1 MDCVLLF
8 NKCYKCFRPVKS
20 CYCKD
25 ITPIDTGIKFVLL
38 MHPKEAFKQKTG
50 TGRLT
55 ALSLIDSEI
64 IIGTDFTRHKRV
76 NALISGVGEF
86 AQYYPVLLFPS
97 KDACF
102 ADTPSLRQAIG
113 SKKLMV
119 LLVDATWFLAQKM
132 LKFSKNLMHLPKLSF
147 KNEYRS
153 QFHIKLQPDPSY
165 LSTIESTCY
174 LINELKTAGIAR
186 SDADPAGLMSVFQK
200 MVTFQQR
207 CTQMRHEEETIAL
220 HPELFD

>member
-1 MDCVLLF
+1 MDYGFLF

-55 ALSLIDSEI
+55 SLSLIDSEI
-64 IIGTDFTRHKRV
+64 IIGTDFSRNKRV

-86 AQYYPVLLFPS
+86 AMYYPVLLFPS
-97 KDACF
+97 KDASF
-102 ADTPSLRQAIG
+102 ADTTSFSQSIG
-113 SKKLMV
+113 SKKL
-119 LLVDATWFLAQKM
+119 LVILIDATWFLAQKM
-132 LKFSKNLMHLPKLSF
+132 LKFSKNLTHLPKLSF

-165 LSTIESTCY
+165 LSTIESTYY
-174 LINELKTAGIAR
+174 LINELKAAGIAR
-186 SDADPAGLMSVFQK
+186 ADADTSGLMNVFQK

-207 CTQMRHEEETIAL
+207 CTQMRHEEEAMAI

>member
-1 MDCVLLF
+1 
-8 NKCYKCFRPVKS
+8 
-20 CYCKD
+20 
-25 ITPIDTGIKFVLL
+25 

-64 IIGTDFTRHKRV
+64 IIGTDFTRNKRV

-97 KDACF
+97 KDASF
-102 ADTPSLRQAIG
+102 ADTPSFGQAIG
-113 SKKLMV
+113 SKKL
-119 LLVDATWFLAQKM
+119 LVILIDATWYLAQKI
-132 LKFSKNLMHLPKLSF
+132 LRFSKNLTLLPNLSF
-147 KNEYRS
+147 KNGYQS

-165 LSTIESTCY
+165 LSTIESTYY
-174 LINELKTAGIAR
+174 LINELKSAGIAR
-186 SDADPAGLMSVFQK
+186 SDTDASGLMNVFKK

-207 CTQMRHEEETIAL
+207 CTQTRHEEEAMEKY
-220 HPELFD
+220 PEFFA